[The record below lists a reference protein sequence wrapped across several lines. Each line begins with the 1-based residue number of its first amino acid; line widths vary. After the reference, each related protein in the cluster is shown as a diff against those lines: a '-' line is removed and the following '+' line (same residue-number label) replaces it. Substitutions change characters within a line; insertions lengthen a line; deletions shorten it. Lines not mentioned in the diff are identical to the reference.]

1 MGVIIKNTPLSPA
14 IATSTTTAFGG
25 IFTIINPLKTILTPK
40 ETNMMIDVS
49 TNREAEI
56 AVIIAEL
63 MVAHPETIPSTF
75 TMTGMN
81 ELTQEEADTANLV
94 ATANSVVKILEDH
107 LKIVKNNRMVWVNKV
122 LDNARHEGKS
132 NAEIETVVKSIS
144 SRFFGKSASI
154 TESTYNISIAG
165 NIILKGVKTEK
176 YLTNHHTSILKV
188 LNVSG
193 ILTETLTVN
202 PGNAVMIPKG
212 WTNVVVTNLSGT
224 EEGIFSVYMS

>member
-25 IFTIINPLKTILTPK
+25 IYTIINPLKTILTPK
-40 ETNMMIDVS
+40 ETSMMIDVS

-75 TMTGMN
+75 TMTVMN
-81 ELTQEEADTANLV
+81 ELTQEEADTNNLI
-94 ATANSVVKILEDH
+94 ATATAVVKILEDH

-132 NAEIETVVKSIS
+132 NAEIEAVVKSIS
-144 SRFFGKSASI
+144 SRFFGKTASI

-212 WTNVVVTNLSGT
+212 WTNLVVTNLSGT